1 MSVRPFSPSE
11 AFAFPAPPRENRSG
25 DATPTMNQTLM
36 RPAPTAHARYS
47 ENPFADAFSVP
58 DTPTAPSAQFDAVET
73 IWRPFEQTLQDEITV
88 NVGDQVKVL
97 AVYDDGWAMIE
108 RISAGRGKTVGLVPI
123 DCMRKGQES
132 VSSFLAAKR
141 VSSVDATGY
150 LAMAV

>member
-11 AFAFPAPPRENRSG
+11 AFAFPAPPREARSG
-25 DATPTMNQTLM
+25 EATPTVNQTLV
-36 RPAPTAHARYS
+36 PAPTTHARYI

-88 NVGDQVKVL
+88 SVADQVKVL

-108 RISAGRGKTVGLVPI
+108 RISTGRGKTVGLIPI
-123 DCMRKGQES
+123 DCMRKGEES